1 MSNYVPVEAGLGF
14 PPIASTNPAS
24 TVAGRFVPGP
34 WLGRTIQ
41 ARDETY
47 GNGEFIFLKGA
58 ANTEVGSVVLYN
70 PDDWSTSLLA
80 ANDIGQVAV
89 AMSANVA
96 NQYGWYQIRGKAVV
110 KAGTVADN
118 GNVYSTA
125 TAGTVD
131 DAVVAGD
138 RVKNAK
144 FASADGTPAAGLA
157 ECEINYPFVDD
168 AVAA

>member
-1 MSNYVPVEAGLGF
+1 MPYIPTTPSLGF
-14 PPIASTNPAS
+14 PGIHDTNVDGPI
-24 TVAGRFVPGP
+24 AGRFSKGP
-34 WLGRTIQ
+34 WAGRVID
-41 ARDETY
+41 AVDPVY
-47 GNGEFIFLKGA
+47 GNGKFIFLKGVVG
-58 ANTEVGSVVLYN
+58 TVVGSVVLYN

-80 ANDIGQVAV
+80 ANDIGSVAV

-96 NQYGWYQIRGKAVV
+96 NQWGWYQVFGKAVV

-138 RVKNAK
+138 RIKNAK
-144 FASADGTPAAGLA
+144 FGSADGVPSAGLA
-157 ECEINYPFVDD
+157 ECEISFPFVDD